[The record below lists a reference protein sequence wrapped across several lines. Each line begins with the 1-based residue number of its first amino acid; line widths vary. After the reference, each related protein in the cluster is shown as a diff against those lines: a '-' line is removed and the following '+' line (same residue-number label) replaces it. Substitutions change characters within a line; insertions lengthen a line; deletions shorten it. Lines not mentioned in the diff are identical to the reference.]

1 PRFPI
6 LCAHTDLW
14 EQEQGVDFM
23 ALEERPLDSMLTNVD
38 ASGHLYGV
46 AGGSGGYAEAVLR
59 YAALELF
66 GVHVPPGPLEWQQV
80 RNADMRECSV
90 AVDRQHVLRVACAY
104 GFRNIQNVLRRAKQG
119 RCPYHYVEVMAC
131 PGGESGGVGSRGA
144 GGGGESRMYQY
155 HHVEVMACP
164 RGRGGWASGGVE
176 VGVEGEGQKV
186 TREFN
191 QKSLGTTT
199 CRSWLAPE
207 VRGGAGAGGV
217 EVGVRERD
225 RTENGRWGRGT
236 GGLGVE
242 EHRGAGVSMGEG
254 RVCEDFM
261 GRWSL
266 PCSMCRFHHSM

>member
-1 PRFPI
+1 MPLMRHTTTCPLRLPCLPSTRLQSVDLRQCTSSIAASPSLPSPFSHDCLPLRSMHTPLHTTFASRLPKPSPFSFTHHALLSIIHPLTPLPPPHPPR
-6 LCAHTDLW
+6 
-14 EQEQGVDFM
+14 
-23 ALEERPLDSMLTNVD
+23 LTNVD

-164 RGRGGWASGGVE
+164 RGEDERGGEQGAW
-176 VGVEGEGQKV
+176 
-186 TREFN
+186 
-191 QKSLGTTT
+191 
-199 CRSWLAPE
+199 RSWLAPE

-225 RTENGRWGRGT
+225 RSW
-236 GGLGVE
+236 LL
-242 EHRGAGVSMGEG
+242 M
-254 RVCEDFM
+254 
-261 GRWSL
+261 
-266 PCSMCRFHHSM
+266 